1 MQFNEVIGQSGAK
14 RQMQQLVAEGRVPH
28 AMLFCGPSGC
38 GKMAMAM
45 AMASELLHHSRL
57 LDNWGHPDLH
67 FTFPTID
74 RKSVV

>member
-45 AMASELLHHSRL
+45 AMASELLRHSRL
-57 LDNWGHPDLH
+57 LE
-67 FTFPTID
+67 D